1 MGEFKK
7 KYESASLK
15 ENKNIA
21 KFLVLLYNIGREVE
35 KGGVIMLVKKN
46 IVIDNEIWAKLRLL
60 SKINNGLSI
69 SEIIRQAIDK
79 FLESKKK
86 DLDFQL
92 KLQCAYVDDAEQL
105 DIEESLAELSKE
117 DLAVVRKCRL

>member
-1 MGEFKK
+1 
-7 KYESASLK
+7 
-15 ENKNIA
+15 
-21 KFLVLLYNIGREVE
+21 
-35 KGGVIMLVKKN
+35 MLVKKN

-60 SKINNGLSI
+60 SKINNDLSI

>member
-1 MGEFKK
+1 
-7 KYESASLK
+7 
-15 ENKNIA
+15 
-21 KFLVLLYNIGREVE
+21 
-35 KGGVIMLVKKN
+35 MLVKKN
-46 IVIDNEIWAKLRLL
+46 IVIDNQIWAKLKLL
-60 SKINNGLSI
+60 SQINDDLSI

-92 KLQCAYVDDAEQL
+92 KLQCAYVDDKEQK
-105 DIEESLAELSKE
+105 DIEKSIAELSRE

>member
-1 MGEFKK
+1 MCT
-7 KYESASLK
+7 S
-15 ENKNIA
+15 
-21 KFLVLLYNIGREVE
+21 
-35 KGGVIMLVKKN
+35 
-46 IVIDNEIWAKLRLL
+46 D
-60 SKINNGLSI
+60 KINNDLSI

>member
-1 MGEFKK
+1 
-7 KYESASLK
+7 
-15 ENKNIA
+15 
-21 KFLVLLYNIGREVE
+21 
-35 KGGVIMLVKKN
+35 MLVKKN

>member
-1 MGEFKK
+1 
-7 KYESASLK
+7 
-15 ENKNIA
+15 
-21 KFLVLLYNIGREVE
+21 
-35 KGGVIMLVKKN
+35 MLVKKN

-60 SKINNGLSI
+60 SKINDDLSI

-86 DLDFQL
+86 DLYFQL

-105 DIEESLAELSKE
+105 DIVESLAELSKE
-117 DLAVVRKCRL
+117 DLAVVRKCKL

>member
-1 MGEFKK
+1 
-7 KYESASLK
+7 
-15 ENKNIA
+15 
-21 KFLVLLYNIGREVE
+21 
-35 KGGVIMLVKKN
+35 MLVKKN

-60 SKINNGLSI
+60 SKINDDLSI

-92 KLQCAYVDDAEQL
+92 KLQCAYVDDEEQR
-105 DIEESLAELSKE
+105 DIEKSLAELSKE
-117 DLAVVRKCRL
+117 DMAVVRKCRL

>member
-1 MGEFKK
+1 
-7 KYESASLK
+7 
-15 ENKNIA
+15 
-21 KFLVLLYNIGREVE
+21 
-35 KGGVIMLVKKN
+35 MLVKKN

-60 SKINNGLSI
+60 SKINDDLSI

-92 KLQCAYVDDAEQL
+92 KLQCAYVDDDEQR
-105 DIEESLAELSKE
+105 DIEKSLAELSKE
-117 DLAVVRKCRL
+117 DMAVVRKCRL

>member
-1 MGEFKK
+1 
-7 KYESASLK
+7 
-15 ENKNIA
+15 
-21 KFLVLLYNIGREVE
+21 
-35 KGGVIMLVKKN
+35 MLVKKN

-60 SKINNGLSI
+60 SKINDDLSI

-86 DLDFQL
+86 DLYFSSNSNAL
-92 KLQCAYVDDAEQL
+92 MLTRREL

>member
-1 MGEFKK
+1 
-7 KYESASLK
+7 
-15 ENKNIA
+15 
-21 KFLVLLYNIGREVE
+21 
-35 KGGVIMLVKKN
+35 MLVKKN

-60 SKINNGLSI
+60 SKINDDLSI

-92 KLQCAYVDDAEQL
+92 KLQCAYVDDAEQR

-117 DLAVVRKCRL
+117 DLAVVRKCKL

>member
-1 MGEFKK
+1 
-7 KYESASLK
+7 
-15 ENKNIA
+15 
-21 KFLVLLYNIGREVE
+21 
-35 KGGVIMLVKKN
+35 MLVKKN

-60 SKINNGLSI
+60 SKINDDLSI

-86 DLDFQL
+86 DLYFQL